1 MQRLRSENS
10 ILQQR
15 VNDLDKLI
23 NDIGA
28 GKWECG
34 IQISNRKLNNNLI
47 MENIDLKSR
56 IHKLEED
63 LNAKDLEIAD
73 LRNQLQ
79 SKTVVV
85 IAYSNKPV

>member
-23 NDIGA
+23 NDISA

-63 LNAKDLEIAD
+63 LNAKDSEIAD

>member
-15 VNDLDKLI
+15 VIDLDKLI
-23 NDIGA
+23 NDISA
-28 GKWECG
+28 GKWECA

-85 IAYSNKPV
+85 IASSNKPV

>member
-1 MQRLRSENS
+1 M
-10 ILQQR
+10 
-15 VNDLDKLI
+15 NDLDKLL
-23 NDIGA
+23 NDISA
-28 GKWECG
+28 GKWERG
-34 IQISNRKLNNNLI
+34 IQIRNRKLNNNLI

>member
-10 ILQQR
+10 LLQQR
-15 VNDLDKLI
+15 VNTLDKLL
-23 NDIGA
+23 NDISA

>member
-1 MQRLRSENS
+1 M
-10 ILQQR
+10 
-15 VNDLDKLI
+15 NDLDKLL
-23 NDIGA
+23 NDISA
-28 GKWECG
+28 GKWECR
-34 IQISNRKLNNNLI
+34 IQLSNRKLSNNLI

-63 LNAKDLEIAD
+63 LNAKDSEIAD

>member
-23 NDIGA
+23 SDISA
-28 GKWECG
+28 RKWECG

-85 IAYSNKPV
+85 IASSNKPV